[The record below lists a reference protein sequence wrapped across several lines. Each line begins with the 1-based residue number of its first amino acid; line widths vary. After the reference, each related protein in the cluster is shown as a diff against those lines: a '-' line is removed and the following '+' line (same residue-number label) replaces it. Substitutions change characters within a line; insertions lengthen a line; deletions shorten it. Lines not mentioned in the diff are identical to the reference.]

1 MAVLMITHDLGVVAN
16 VADEVVVLYGGT
28 VVESGSVADIF
39 AAPGHPYLKALLKA
53 VPRFHMPPGE
63 RLVTIRAARS
73 ETGPILPPPNRT
85 PRADRQPRPEAPRAP
100 DR

>member
-16 VADEVVVLYGGT
+16 VADEVVVLYGGK
-28 VVESGSVADIF
+28 VVESGGVADIF

-63 RLVTIRAARS
+63 RPVPIREARS
-73 ETGPILPPPNRT
+73 ETGHMLAA
-85 PRADRQPRPEAPRAP
+85 RARQPVSGARPLQIGISHV
-100 DR
+100 